1 MAQHTNRK
9 ENGMI
14 NAMTAYYEP
23 ILRETR
29 STHPARRWW
38 VGALVMLATAGNF
51 PLLLLA
57 ACLDAVMNDMKIPTN
72 KKLRVLYKACVF
84 VQEALCF
91 PLVVCLT
98 VVRFVVRENHGI

>member
-1 MAQHTNRK
+1 
-9 ENGMI
+9 MI

-38 VGALVMLATAGNF
+38 VGALVMFAAAVNF

-57 ACLDAVMNDMKIPTN
+57 ACLDSLMQDMKIPMN
-72 KKLRVLYKACVF
+72 KKLHGLYKACVF
-84 VQEALCF
+84 VQEVLCF